1 MDKIDYVETP
11 RLHQPRLIA
20 GFEGWP
26 NAGEVS
32 SYIIQ
37 YLVDRFKA
45 KEFASIPGER
55 FYQFTLLRPIATIK
69 EGRLLQL
76 KFPTNR
82 FYCSRDKGLG
92 DLILFQGTEPHCQWS
107 RFVGLLL
114 DVAEKF
120 DVRHIFTVGGAY
132 DYVPH
137 TYPPVVSALYN
148 HEDLKEALIR
158 SGLTLTE
165 YSGPSSIHT
174 YILEGARKRGIRGTS
189 LWGHAPQYLQA
200 KNLKVIYYVLS
211 RLVDLMGIEM
221 DLSDLERASEYFDQ
235 QVNHLVEQDRKLQ
248 EIITKLETAYQETSG
263 LSPNARK
270 DDETKDD
277 KVVYIRAFLKKQ
289 EEEEKK
295 KGF

>member
-1 MDKIDYVETP
+1 MDKIDYLETP
-11 RLHQPRLIA
+11 RLHQPCFIV

-37 YLVDRFKA
+37 YLIDRLKA

-55 FYQFTLLRPIATIK
+55 FYQFTLLRPTATIRD
-69 EGRLLQL
+69 GRLLQL

-82 FYCSRDKGLG
+82 FYFSKNRGSG
-92 DLILFQGTEPHCQWS
+92 DMILFQGTEPHCQWS

-114 DVAEKF
+114 GLAEKF
-120 DVRHIFTVGGAY
+120 DVRHVFTIGGAY
-132 DYVPH
+132 DYIPH

-148 HEDLKEALIR
+148 HEDLKEGLIR
-158 SGLTLTE
+158 SGLRLTE

-200 KNLKVIYYVLS
+200 KNLKVIYCVLS
-211 RLVDLMGIEM
+211 RLVELMGIEL

-248 EIITKLETAYQETSG
+248 EIITKLETAYQETSRASANG
-263 LSPNARK
+263 QKA
-270 DDETKDD
+270 DEPKED

-289 EEEEKK
+289 EGEEKK
-295 KGF
+295 EGF